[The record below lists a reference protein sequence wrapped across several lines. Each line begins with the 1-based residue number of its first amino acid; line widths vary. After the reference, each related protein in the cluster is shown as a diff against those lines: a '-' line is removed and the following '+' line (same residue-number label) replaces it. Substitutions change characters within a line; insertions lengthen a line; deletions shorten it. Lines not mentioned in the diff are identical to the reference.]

1 MNDLRRRKYL
11 RSRFEDGDCPNG
23 ADFSAMIDS
32 CINQKSDQ
40 IFAVEQQ
47 LGIGT
52 EEPTAPLEIKGA
64 RGKLNVSLVASD
76 SCYSTLR
83 IAHPDHNTIAIGG
96 DKRDDVQIGNYSD
109 CRDEFTP
116 TMTVSSS
123 GRVGIGLSKP
133 EAELHVLKT
142 IKAGESVA
150 IGEAVL
156 TFHKKKL
163 WLTAHGE
170 KYRILMEPEHH
181 HPGKSKLLLLVL
193 VLCFGNITALIV
205 FIILYLFKIL

>member
-64 RGKLNVSLVASD
+64 RGKLSVSLVASD
-76 SCYSTLR
+76 GCHSTLR

-96 DKRDDVQIGNYSD
+96 NRKDDVQLGTYSD
-109 CRDEFTP
+109 SCDGFTP
-116 TMTVSSS
+116 VMTVNSN
-123 GRVGIGLSKP
+123 GRVGIGLSTP
-133 EAELHVLKT
+133 DAELHVLKT
-142 IKAGESVA
+142 IKAGESIA
-150 IGEAVL
+150 IGDAVL
-156 TFHKKKL
+156 TFQRKKL
-163 WLTAHGE
+163 WLTAYGE
-170 KYRILMEPEHH
+170 KYRILMEDEHH
-181 HPGKSKLLLLVL
+181 HTSKSKLLILLLVL
-193 VLCFGNITALIV
+193 RSEE
-205 FIILYLFKIL
+205 